1 MNDFFEN
8 GIIPEIDD
16 KIINYLNLIGESG
29 LSSIYMRNLYFCR
42 NRREQD
48 KAVAIFFNNYGKHLF
63 ADLPEDIKNYVL
75 AKNL

>member
-48 KAVAIFFNNYGKHLF
+48 KAVAIFLIIMANIYLLTCRKILK
-63 ADLPEDIKNYVL
+63 IMC
-75 AKNL
+75 